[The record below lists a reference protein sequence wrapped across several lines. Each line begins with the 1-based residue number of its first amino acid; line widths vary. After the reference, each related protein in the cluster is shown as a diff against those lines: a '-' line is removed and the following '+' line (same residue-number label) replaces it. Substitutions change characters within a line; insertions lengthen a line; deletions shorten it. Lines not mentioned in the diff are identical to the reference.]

1 MVEPNSKLDR
11 EIKLNENKYQIKP
24 PSNLKLLSDIFEL
37 SPNTAKWTFQE
48 FVTALE
54 GRIGWFEMMR
64 DPIKTNNRKRQNFRI
79 FKGKRQR
86 LVKKE
91 AMQFHEII
99 PKRKIDI
106 TKQVA
111 KRTTITVGQKVNPR
125 REFIALLAELWLE
138 MGGGLTAK
146 SYYDHHPK
154 EDVKDKVEKKE
165 FATPA
170 TQFINNIVQYYN
182 IGKPSKKK
190 KPNERGTKIKL
201 QSNEGLRWEIRNLL
215 KRSKYQ
221 DSKN

>member
-1 MVEPNSKLDR
+1 MFEPNSKLDR
-11 EIKLNENKYQIKP
+11 EIKLNGKKYQIKP

-37 SPNTAKWTFQE
+37 SPNTSKWTFQE

-86 LVKKE
+86 PVKKE

-99 PKRKIDI
+99 PNRKINI
-106 TKQVA
+106 TKHVP
-111 KRTTITVGQKVNPR
+111 KRTTITVGQKVNTR

-154 EDVKDKVEKKE
+154 EDVKDKVEKEE

-170 TQFINNIVQYYN
+170 TQFINSIVQYYN

-190 KPNERGTKIKL
+190 KPNERGTKSKL